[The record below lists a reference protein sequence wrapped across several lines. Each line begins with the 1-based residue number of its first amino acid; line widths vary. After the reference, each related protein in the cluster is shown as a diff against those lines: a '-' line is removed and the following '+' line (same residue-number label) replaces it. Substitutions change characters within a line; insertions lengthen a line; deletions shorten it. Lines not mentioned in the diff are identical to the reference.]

1 MSVLRHSLPG
11 QAGHHGSRSLSTAT
25 NTNMPKQRKQFG
37 SVDDVESSYYDA
49 VGRADLETLM
59 TLWADDDDV
68 VCIHPDGTRLI
79 GYAAIRASWEEIF
92 SRGGV
97 HIRPLQL
104 HTSQNMM
111 CAVHNLIE
119 SVSLPDGKQRD
130 MHILAT
136 NVYVKT
142 PHGWR
147 IVLHHASVA
156 PGKPEVELVTS
167 NVLH

>member
-1 MSVLRHSLPG
+1 
-11 QAGHHGSRSLSTAT
+11 
-25 NTNMPKQRKQFG
+25 MPKERKQFG
-37 SVDDVESSYYDA
+37 SADDTELAFYDA
-49 VGRADLETLM
+49 IGRADLEALM
-59 TLWADDDDV
+59 GLWADDEEV

-97 HIRPLQL
+97 HIRPVQL
-104 HTSQNMM
+104 HASQNLM
-111 CAVHNLIE
+111 CTVHNLIE
-119 SVSLPDGKQRD
+119 AVNTVDGRQRD

-142 PHGWR
+142 PLGWR

-156 PGKPEVELVTS
+156 PGKVQPEAIAS

>member
-1 MSVLRHSLPG
+1 
-11 QAGHHGSRSLSTAT
+11 
-25 NTNMPKQRKQFG
+25 MPQQRKQFG
-37 SVDDVESSYYDA
+37 TVDDTEASFYDA
-49 VGRADLETLM
+49 IGRADLEALM
-59 TLWADDDDV
+59 ELWADDEEV

-92 SRGGV
+92 VRGGV
-97 HIRPLQL
+97 HIRPMQL

-111 CAVHNLIE
+111 SAVHNLIE
-119 SVSLPDGKQRD
+119 SVNTGEGIQRD
-130 MHILAT
+130 MHIVTT

-142 PHGWR
+142 PLGWR

-156 PGKPEVELVTS
+156 PGKPEAEIVTS